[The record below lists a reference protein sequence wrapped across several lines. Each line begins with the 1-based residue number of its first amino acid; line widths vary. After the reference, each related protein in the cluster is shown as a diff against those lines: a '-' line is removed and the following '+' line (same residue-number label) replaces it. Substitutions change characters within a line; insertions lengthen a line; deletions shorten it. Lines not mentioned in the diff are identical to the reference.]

1 MGTDEQSQA
10 EEQYRWD
17 RYLTNEQTLGAG
29 LYILEEKITHIVN
42 KLALAKWKLEKI
54 TACIT
59 DYRCYDALEEIMD
72 ARKELINLFEIIDT
86 IKERYF
92 GDEDDTL

>member
-1 MGTDEQSQA
+1 MGSDDQSQA

-17 RYLTNEQTLGAG
+17 RYLTNEQTLEVG
-29 LYILEEKITHIVN
+29 LYILEEKITYIAN

-72 ARKELINLFEIIDT
+72 ARKELINLLEVIDI
-86 IKERYF
+86 IKERYNI
-92 GDEDDTL
+92 EDDTP